1 MKETRAESLSVDLE
15 LVLQPETPLERSILK
30 DKPFRRGLLWG
41 VPRYGHPEG
50 EVYKHIRDV
59 FDNID
64 RLTIDQLSRERLRLV
79 ALVHDSF
86 KHKENKRR
94 PRDWSQHH
102 GVLARDFL
110 SNFTD
115 DEVALK
121 ITEIH
126 DEAYYVW
133 RLKVLYKREAEGRQ
147 RLIKLLEQLGEN
159 RQLFYLFFKC
169 DTCTGDK
176 IQSPLKWFEN
186 NIPGIEVV
194 DL

>member
-15 LVLQPETPLERSILK
+15 LILQPETPLEKSILK

-64 RLTIDQLSRERLRLV
+64 RLTIDQQSRERLRLV

-147 RLIKLLEQLGEN
+147 RLIKLLEQLGEH

-186 NIPGIEVV
+186 NIPGIQVV